1 MMHWILTLAPFL
13 AVLGSTPSTYAQM
26 KPIRIR
32 NKAHVVNAD
41 STLPLED
48 EDDYL
53 VTDIAV
59 NSYDYD
65 YTNAGSIGSYDYT
78 EDGVSSYDYGNEDED
93 EAA

>member
-1 MMHWILTLAPFL
+1 
-13 AVLGSTPSTYAQM
+13 M

-32 NKAHVVNAD
+32 NKSRVVNAD

-59 NSYDYD
+59 NFYD